1 MYITSD
7 LYIEDVKRVAN
18 LPLPWDS
25 LRGKTILLTGASGLI
40 GTFLVDVMMEKN
52 VVDSLNVKILAVGRS
67 AEKAKERFHDYW
79 ANDNFSF
86 LSADL
91 NKPLSI
97 DVHADYVIHAASNTH
112 PRLYADDPVGS
123 LMTNILGTYYL
134 LEYARCTKVE
144 RFVFI
149 SSVEIYG
156 QALNPDDTF
165 DEKYCG
171 YLDCNQ
177 FRAAYPEGKRA
188 GEALCNAYIRKY
200 GMDIVIPR
208 LSRVYGPTMRLDDSK
223 AMSQFIMNGVRG
235 EDIVLKS
242 KGEQRYSYCYVA
254 DAVSGIL
261 YTMLL
266 GKCGEA
272 YNVADADGTIT
283 LREITENIADYMGRK
298 VVFDLP
304 EEQEAVGFSKVSVGV
319 MDTRKLQELG
329 WKAFDDVKSGTRKT
343 VKIIKEMPDFCRISI
358 IDSVLMPVNE
368 KFLETF
374 SEFMDDGLKN
384 KFRANSIR
392 QYTEGILDTLLRDEI
407 EKHMSAKETY
417 ANYSWKR
424 KIKCIED
431 NYDKGIAEKIRK
443 IFTVGGQGSHFHGG
457 EIIGGEL
464 QEVIDIAIHLV
475 EDIFIKYFLS
485 PEHKFGTENI
495 YGIFSMLP
503 PHNRVYI
510 LQGVYAD
517 EKNAAIVDRLSL
529 ALLKNGEKERAM
541 ALLEDAYSNGVID
554 NDFKLYQAQK
564 INLLEAELSSIQNL
578 NRDFTE
584 HKAIMKPN
592 NNRMQIIV
600 GYPSSKNIFEAKR
613 AYDLFKVYFESPE
626 NYPTFNKLF
635 FYLMS
640 MDEREIQ

>member
-7 LYIEDVKRVAN
+7 LYLEDVKRVDN

-25 LRGKTILLTGASGLI
+25 LQGKTILLTGASGLI
-40 GTFLVDVMMEKN
+40 GTFLVDVLMEKN
-52 VVDSLNVKILAVGRS
+52 VVDSLNAKILAVGRS
-67 AEKAKERFHDYW
+67 AEKAKERFLDYW
-79 ANDNFSF
+79 ANDKFSF
-86 LSADL
+86 LSVDL

-97 DVHADYVIHAASNTH
+97 DVHVDYVIHAASNTH

-188 GEALCNAYIRKY
+188 GEALCNAYIGKY
-200 GMDIVIPR
+200 GIDIVIPR

-242 KGEQRYSYCYVA
+242 KGNQRYSYCYVA

-272 YNVADADGTIT
+272 YNVADTDGTIT

-329 WKAFDDVKSGTRKT
+329 WKTFDDVKSGTRKT

-374 SEFMDDGLKN
+374 GEFMDDGLKN

-407 EKHMSAKETY
+407 EKHMSAKEMY

-475 EDIFIKYFLS
+475 EDIFIKYF
-485 PEHKFGTENI
+485 
-495 YGIFSMLP
+495 
-503 PHNRVYI
+503 
-510 LQGVYAD
+510 
-517 EKNAAIVDRLSL
+517 
-529 ALLKNGEKERAM
+529 
-541 ALLEDAYSNGVID
+541 
-554 NDFKLYQAQK
+554 
-564 INLLEAELSSIQNL
+564 
-578 NRDFTE
+578 
-584 HKAIMKPN
+584 
-592 NNRMQIIV
+592 
-600 GYPSSKNIFEAKR
+600 
-613 AYDLFKVYFESPE
+613 
-626 NYPTFNKLF
+626 
-635 FYLMS
+635 
-640 MDEREIQ
+640 